1 MRRIAYITAFAL
13 LAAAAAV
20 LTLRAQHTVAVVVA
34 THDVRAGVA
43 LQSGDVE
50 LRRVHDDGVPGGSLT
65 TTEEAVG
72 QYTAW
77 PLTGGEPV
85 LARTLQARR
94 SGGSAVAGLDLP
106 RGYRAVPVPVQPAAA
121 VGRLL
126 SPRHR
131 PPLFPTPT

>member
-50 LRRVHDDGVPGGSLT
+50 LRRVHDDGVPSGSLSA
-65 TTEEAVG
+65 TEEAVG

-94 SGGSAVAGLDLP
+94 SGGSAVAGLDRP
-106 RGYRAVPVPVQPAAA
+106 RGSPGGPLPVQPAAPVA
-121 VGRLL
+121 GALRPGE
-126 SPRHR
+126 PRR
-131 PPLFPTPT
+131 ACR